1 MAKLQPPRG
10 TRDLFGDELAR
21 HRHVARVAEEVAR
34 TYGFAEIETPVFE
47 AATVFDRSLGE
58 TSDVVSKE
66 MYSFKPARM
75 VSYIAYGPKTQQASC
90 GHF

>member
-66 MYSFKPARM
+66 MYSFKTREDGEL
-75 VSYIAYGPKTQQASC
+75 YC
-90 GHF
+90 